1 MVRAPFSMLLMT
13 VTIYRDCLDVN
24 PGLPDRR
31 TGVPGRCHSGRMAT
45 LKTAAGDGDV
55 AAFLDGIADPQRQAD
70 TRAVCALMAKA
81 AKAPAVMWGPSIVG
95 FGHRRLRYPDGREI
109 DWMAVGVSPRKA
121 ATTLYLTGGLDE
133 YADLLADL
141 GKHTTGKGCLYVKKL
156 DDVDLTVLT
165 TIVARSVSLAKKA

>member
-1 MVRAPFSMLLMT
+1 
-13 VTIYRDCLDVN
+13 
-24 PGLPDRR
+24 
-31 TGVPGRCHSGRMAT
+31 MAT
-45 LKTAAGDGDV
+45 LKTSDGDGDV
-55 AAFLDGIADPQRQAD
+55 GAFLDSVADPQRRAD
-70 TRAVCALMAKA
+70 VRAVCDLAATV

-141 GKHTTGKGCLYVKKL
+141 GTHTTGKGCL
-156 DDVDLTVLT
+156 
-165 TIVARSVSLAKKA
+165 